1 MRSAL
6 CIVFLFHCHRQSFTR
21 FIVQFCINF
30 DLTVI
35 MTYISS
41 LHRFPNS
48 YLFVLVLI
56 NAFTNNFQLTMGG
69 ILLLIQFLFSIS
81 FGTYVCAC

>member
-35 MTYISS
+35 MTYISL

-48 YLFVLVLI
+48 YLFVLILI
-56 NAFTNNFQLTMGG
+56 NASTNNFQWSMGG
-69 ILLLIQFLFSIS
+69 LFLLIPFLF
-81 FGTYVCAC
+81 